1 MPYDFVSFSDCNFEK
16 VIVWC
21 ISDKKSY
28 EDLTKISIFQAI
40 VTERC
45 DSLSKTSGIF
55 WQNPLKVPM
64 KKLKIYD
71 I

>member
-1 MPYDFVSFSDCNFEK
+1 MAHDFVSFSDCNFEK
-16 VIVWC
+16 VIVSC

-28 EDLTKISIFQAI
+28 EDLTKINIFQVI